1 MKMINLS
8 MPIALVAVI
17 AVCFCVGC
25 TESHKLTGTAEET
38 NEFAFVV
45 SSSSEEAYSSSGKE
59 LSSSSIKL
67 LPGSSSSIGDVASS
81 SSRLN
86 NNSSMQS
93 SAAESSS
100 SIAPESS
107 SSSLQTVSSS
117 SLQESSSS
125 MAPPQGGKMSS
136 SSFADPNSL
145 EYYIEE
151 LGLNVNQV
159 YEGVMAARS
168 TKENDSDTGPGEAM
182 ATEFDGPWPHP
193 FVKQNVDALGYFFP
207 DAAEE
212 YAGLIDSIK
221 AGLTDGDCKLYMMN
235 VSGSDKSMGFVIADV
250 AKDVVTVLDIA
261 RGGCPV
267 STANKTI
274 RFLFRYCG
282 EIDWR
287 PEINHVEVDAPEDLC
302 PDFNP
307 EEEWVR

>member
-8 MPIALVAVI
+8 MPLALVAVI

-45 SSSSEEAYSSSGKE
+45 SSSSEE
-59 LSSSSIKL
+59 
-67 LPGSSSSIGDVASS
+67 
-81 SSRLN
+81 
-86 NNSSMQS
+86 
-93 SAAESSS
+93 ESSS
-100 SIAPESS
+100 SECSESS
-107 SSSLQTVSSS
+107 SSSEKGVAQPESSGANNKARSSSSSTLEESSS
-117 SLQESSSS
+117 SLETLSSSSLSSSSVVESSSS
-125 MAPPQGGKMSS
+125 KAPPQGGINSS
-136 SSFADPNSL
+136 CSTVKQNSL
-145 EYYIEE
+145 DYYVEV
-151 LGLNVNQV
+151 LGLNRNQV

-193 FVKQNVDALGYFFP
+193 FVKQNVDALEYFFP
-207 DAAEE
+207 DAAEK

-287 PEINHVEVDAPEDLC
+287 PEINHVEVDVPEDLC

>member
-45 SSSSEEAYSSSGKE
+45 SSSSEE
-59 LSSSSIKL
+59 
-67 LPGSSSSIGDVASS
+67 
-81 SSRLN
+81 
-86 NNSSMQS
+86 
-93 SAAESSS
+93 ESSS
-100 SIAPESS
+100 SECSESS
-107 SSSLQTVSSS
+107 SSSEKGVAQPESSGANNKARSSSSSTLEESSS
-117 SLQESSSS
+117 SLETLSSSSLSSSSVVESSSS
-125 MAPPQGGKMSS
+125 KAPPQGGINSS
-136 SSFADPNSL
+136 CSTVKQNSL
-145 EYYIEE
+145 DYYVEV
-151 LGLNVNQV
+151 LGLNRNQV

-287 PEINHVEVDAPEDLC
+287 PEINHVEVDVPEDLC